1 MINPE
6 LSIVGDLHQIASGPR
21 VLQTVPGT
29 NASSSAHGD
38 GLMWGRLQTVP
49 DASGKKEVT
58 MKLSLRSTVLFLVL
72 ASLLS
77 ISAFAANDSHKGG
90 MNISAPVQVAG
101 KQLAAGDYTVKW
113 DGSGPTVQVNLIRN
127 GDVVAT
133 VPARVVKLDQKPDRD
148 IVEVKTGSNGDRT
161 LSSIQFEGKT
171 YALEIGGEAAG
182 GDSASGSNIK

>member
-1 MINPE
+1 
-6 LSIVGDLHQIASGPR
+6 
-21 VLQTVPGT
+21 
-29 NASSSAHGD
+29 
-38 GLMWGRLQTVP
+38 
-49 DASGKKEVT
+49 

-101 KQLAAGDYTVKW
+101 KQLAAGDYTVQW